1 MLELNNTQ
9 RDTGLEIFK
18 RKAQEF
24 GPATLLTD
32 NELTNHYQNRFKEGK
47 FNPNNRE
54 DVETLASLKLA
65 QKMQETNLSAA
76 RIFENSDNP
85 VAYMD
90 SNDSIKIEA
99 PASSFSERNRYYK
112 AKNATYELA
121 KLDSSEQGFID
132 FFKRAEMNKQYSNK
146 LTPEEANKLARD
158 EGIDIKWDKPVIEGE
173 VRFAIERNKLRQ
185 MLQSEL
191 SVISNDSLSG
201 WQNLGLIGAG
211 MAGSMPAS
219 ELALTCGLS
228 WFMPHMIVASAAK
241 YGLGGIKIQEA
252 ARAALAA
259 NRAQKASNRYMN
271 ELKLVQ
277 DLINQ
282 PGKGKEAIEKAKKV
296 KKAFQQDVMKL
307 LRDSGFDEETIAKA
321 GGSSKAAKNCLE
333 MIENMQK
340 TIAKNGGS
348 ERFAYNLVS
357 ILKGTEQLEG
367 AGQLGLGT
375 HMLLNSADNIVTSV
389 PFLASS
395 YLNSNRNKTDSYGY
409 KELMIEGL
417 MAGIIGAGLPLVG
430 KGLVAS
436 GGAIK
441 DLYSAIDNKVRTN
454 KHQKFLTG
462 QADEISQEVAEVRE
476 VREASTTSVPESVQ
490 QKCQDIQD
498 APLNDTE
505 APIVFS
511 HIADCVAKGD
521 AGAIGLRL
529 SELVKQG
536 IIRTPVLTHL
546 NHAART
552 ALQTIEKISDID
564 TDTLNQLFKTTL
576 YDISFPDKTIMK
588 NVSAEILGETGLIGR
603 QSVKGLSDNDALSML
618 VDVYKFN
625 IFQDAEALARA
636 EAKLN
641 AYADGVERLQAHV
654 SDINK
659 HTGSLEGYDG
669 AGYRNELQDIIGRIM
684 YGQEWD
690 NAINSLKAEGY
701 NKKDLLEL
709 LRTPEKVANED
720 LKLMITDINNKLK
733 ASGFTDDLFNKLEG
747 KQALSE
753 KFEKLATELQ
763 DIFDNNAEILDTD
776 NIINQQ
782 YKDPNALLDAMVNK
796 SMDET
801 GTLRELLDLPD
812 ILPEEFRAK
821 ANDINEKRNI
831 RDGFATDYAKA
842 QQELADADKLGD
854 FDEAVAVANVKAKSK
869 NNQQAGSIVYT
880 NNTKLIAN
888 INKALTNVL
897 PSARSNIIKTI
908 MHNSN
913 TRNLLAD
920 AFSSSNKK
928 EAAID
933 ILWGSKSPI
942 REAFQN
948 EISSEIKKITGI
960 EILDSHMLTALDDVM
975 SDIIEKWI
983 PSIEEII
990 KNTGDEGFSGISK
1003 RANTSMKSAL
1013 SNATEAADNLKTK
1026 IQTKEDL
1033 QTRLETE
1040 KQIPMSSQSKKTETE
1055 TRKSK
1060 IPPKRLEKLK
1070 ENDSKVYNKYEKL
1083 RNQVRNKKMSLAAF
1097 ENEMRELFQSKLDTE
1112 WSEDLYDDFLDTLER
1127 DKVLLQDAL
1136 GKEADAKTSA
1146 EINQLDQDIDA
1157 AKAESD
1163 KYTQNLAKEMEK
1175 EQRFTALFDAMLDPL
1190 FNAIEDELIS
1200 RQIDAYAQNTAVMR
1214 NIALALDH
1222 PNYASEV
1229 FAGIFTQTPYEIKGT
1244 GNNIEKLMNAH
1255 VGVFS
1260 AIDNNLRLKSKGT
1273 TTSEKMTNG
1282 GVDYVE
1288 YLHNKSNLPSI
1299 NKALALLREYK
1310 GDIDAIKK
1318 SGASLNDSDYI
1329 VANEI
1334 YENLIKFVERN
1345 KQFGSRKNKIGN
1357 IFDKQKLRNLAYR
1370 LEESDIAVVKNSLT
1384 KFKSFVNNIE
1394 DQEKK
1399 NSLSEL
1405 VKQLDILDKDN
1416 PIYET
1421 RLGYHAFEKFNLDK
1435 MFPSHGKP
1443 KTSMN
1448 SVRDLIISGNY
1459 DKLLE
1464 MDSSELQDITA
1475 TLTHTIE
1482 SLMGTS
1488 GDKKSSGWVRKTLVG
1503 SRHGSSEGKG
1513 TYVRFMEETED
1524 AVIYKDVDTEIEALN
1539 MFGYDS
1545 IEEQLQSMFGG
1556 LQREYAVLS
1565 KVGSDPMGVLE
1576 SLMSIHDAI
1585 IDNKIARGDFAD
1597 SAAKEHAT
1605 ISDGKKKWLRTC
1617 ALLACGLDDTPASIP
1632 TRILKIV
1639 QDLLVAPALINA
1651 GLKSITDYQYAHQYM
1666 IDNGLRASSDMLGW
1680 TKGFAMTKK
1689 FLLDNP
1695 DLRALGQ
1702 YNVAITKDKYLNF
1715 VTNGESSAYVRGISS
1730 DAPNMIKWEERAR
1743 KWSDLWINKIAHI
1756 ERLTNLHRTSAYL
1769 NVMHSLAADEFN
1781 ISFDDFVTK
1790 FGSNRGGRLQTLLQ
1804 RHGIDRES
1812 WDFLRNNCRRSV
1824 KDHVT
1829 ELSGDA
1835 NNHTSSELIL
1845 FFPDVIARMSDE
1857 QIEKEMIRRGISDI
1871 SPRDIARFRDMEYE
1885 KAALLL
1891 QASADEMTSLPTAR
1905 TTAALSLAHSG
1916 NSGLGA
1922 ALNSLL
1928 KFKSFGMAVNQIH
1941 HGRRI
1946 ARYIDTTDENCY
1958 AGLMTRLYG
1967 VGTPGGFL
1975 QKETLSMYRD
1985 LAGFTTW
1992 IGLAELS
1999 VNLVL
2004 DPAKGTNQGFTNDKG
2019 EFNINKIKDPI
2030 IGSMGIMADPLDMT
2044 LGFFEKGGTRGGGI
2058 AIKAGP
2064 IVSRGL
2070 NPIKQTLDAFNS
2082 GTTFGEKI
2090 QKGMFGATRAAGS
2103 FIGLDKSALIAPIY
2117 NEMIGNYLEK
2127 MTLGHKTYFKNL
2139 RRKEREGYT
2148 MDWWGQRGG
2157 YHNDAFFGL
2166 FD

>member
-1 MLELNNTQ
+1 MLDFNNTQ

-24 GPATLLTD
+24 GPTTLLTD

-65 QKMQETNLSAA
+65 QKMKETNLSAA

-99 PASSFSERNRYYK
+99 PASSFSEKNRYYK

-132 FFKRAEMNKQYSNK
+132 FFKRAEMNRQYSNK

-375 HMLLNSADNIVTSV
+375 HMLLNSADNVVTSV

-417 MAGIIGAGLPLVG
+417 IAGAIGAVLPLAG

-441 DLYSAIDNKVRTN
+441 DLYRAIDDKVRNN
-454 KHQKFLTG
+454 KHQKLLTG
-462 QADEISQEVAEVRE
+462 HADEISQEVAEVKE
-476 VREASTTSVPESVQ
+476 VREAAATTVPKSVQ
-490 QKCQDIQD
+490 QAAQDLQD
-498 APLNDTE
+498 APINDTE
-505 APIVFS
+505 AATIFS
-511 HIADCVAKGD
+511 YIADCIAKGD

-552 ALQTIEKISDID
+552 AIQTIEKVAD
-564 TDTLNQLFKTTL
+564 TDIETLNQLFKTTL
-576 YDISFPDKTIMK
+576 YDVKFPDSTLMK
-588 NVSAEILGETGLIGR
+588 NVSANIIGETGLLGR
-603 QSVKGLSDNDALSML
+603 QSIKGLSDDDAISML
-618 VDVYKFN
+618 TDIYKFN
-625 IFQDAEALARA
+625 IFKDEEAFVRA

-641 AYADGVERLQAHV
+641 AYADGVERLQSYV
-654 SDINK
+654 SYINK
-659 HTGSLEGYDG
+659 HVGSLEGYNG
-669 AGYRNELQDIIGRIM
+669 AIYRNELQDIIGRIM

-701 NKKDLLEL
+701 NKKDLLDL
-709 LRTPEKVANED
+709 LRTPEKVTQED
-720 LKLMITDINNKLK
+720 IKLMVTAINNKLK
-733 ASGFTDDLFNKLEG
+733 ASGFTEDLFNKREG
-747 KQALSE
+747 KQALAE

-763 DIFDNNAEILDTD
+763 DILDNNSEILDTD

-782 YKDPNALLDAMVNK
+782 YKDPNALLDAVVNN

-854 FDEAVAVANVKAKSK
+854 FDEAVAVANVQAKLKNDQKAD
-869 NNQQAGSIVYT
+869 SIVYT
-880 NNTKLIAN
+880 NNDRLIAN
-888 INKALTNVL
+888 IGKALTTVL
-897 PSARSNIIKTI
+897 PNARSNIIKTI

-942 REAFQN
+942 REAFEK
-948 EISSEIKKITGI
+948 EIASEIKKVTGI
-960 EILDSHMLTALDDVM
+960 EILDSHMLNALDDTM
-975 SDIIEKWI
+975 SDLIEKWI
-983 PSIEEII
+983 PNIEEII
-990 KNTGDEGFSGISK
+990 KTTGNEGFSDVSK
-1003 RANTSMKSAL
+1003 RANTSMKAAL
-1013 SNATEAADNLKTK
+1013 SNATEAADNVKSK
-1026 IQTKEDL
+1026 VQTREDL

-1040 KQIPMSSQSKKTETE
+1040 KQIPMSMQSKKAETG

-1060 IPPKRLEKLK
+1060 LPPKRLEKLK
-1070 ENDSKVYNKYEKL
+1070 EHDSKVYNKYEKL
-1083 RNQVRNKKMSLAAF
+1083 RNQVRNKKIGLAAF
-1097 ENEMRELFQSKLDTE
+1097 EKEVKELFQSKLETE
-1112 WSEDLYDDFLDTLER
+1112 WSEDVYDDFLDTLER

-1146 EINQLDQDIDA
+1146 EIDKLNQDIESVT
-1157 AKAESD
+1157 AESD
-1163 KYTQNLAKEMEK
+1163 KYTQDLAREMEK

-1190 FNAIEDELIS
+1190 FNALEDELLS
-1200 RQIDAYAQNTAVMR
+1200 RQIDAYAQNAAVMR
-1214 NIALALDH
+1214 NISLALDH

-1229 FAGIFTQTPYEIKGT
+1229 FASVFTQTPYEIKGA

-1255 VGVFS
+1255 LGVFA
-1260 AIDNNLRLKSKGT
+1260 AIDNNLRLKAKGT
-1273 TTSEKMTNG
+1273 TTAEKMTNG

-1345 KQFGSRKNKIGN
+1345 RKHGSRKTKIGN
-1357 IFDKQKLRNLAYR
+1357 IFDHKKLRNLAYR
-1370 LEESDIAVVKNSLT
+1370 LEESDIAGVKNSLD
-1384 KFKSFVNNIE
+1384 KFRSFVNNIE
-1394 DQEKK
+1394 DKNKK
-1399 NSLSEL
+1399 NALSEL

-1421 RLGYHAFEKFNLDK
+1421 RLGYHAFEKFDLDR

-1448 SVRDLIISGNY
+1448 SVRDMIISGDY

-1464 MDSSELQDITA
+1464 MNSFELNDINN
-1475 TLTHTIE
+1475 TLAHTMD

-1488 GDKKSSGWVRKTLVG
+1488 GTKKASGWVRKTMVG
-1503 SRHGSSEGKG
+1503 SKHGSSEGKG
-1513 TYVRFMEETED
+1513 TYVRYMEEAQD
-1524 AVIYKDVDTEIEALN
+1524 SVIYKDVDTEIEALN
-1539 MFGYDS
+1539 MFGYDT
-1545 IEEQLQSMFGG
+1545 IEEQLQAMFGG
-1556 LQREYAVLS
+1556 LQREYAVIS
-1565 KVGSDPMGVLE
+1565 RVGSNPMGVLE
-1576 SLMSIHDAI
+1576 SMLSIHDALI
-1585 IDNKIARGDFAD
+1585 SNKLTRGDFAD
-1597 SAAKEHAT
+1597 SAAKEHAS
-1605 ISDGKKKWLRTC
+1605 ISDAKKKWLRSC
-1617 ALLACGLDDTPASIP
+1617 ALLACGLDDTPASIG

-1639 QDLLVAPALINA
+1639 QDFAVAPALVNA
-1651 GLKSITDYQYAHQYM
+1651 GLKSVTDYQYAHQYM
-1666 IDNGLRASSDMLGW
+1666 IDNGLRSSSDMLGW
-1680 TKGFAMTKK
+1680 TKGLAMTKK

-1715 VTNGESSAYVRGISS
+1715 VTNGEASAYIRGLAS

-1743 KWSDLWINKIAHI
+1743 KWSDLWINQIARI

-1790 FGSNRGGRLQTLLQ
+1790 FGNNRGGRLQALLQ
-1804 RHGIDRES
+1804 RHDIDKES

-1824 KDHVT
+1824 KDHMT

-1835 NNHTSSELIL
+1835 NNHASSELVL
-1845 FFPDVIARMSDE
+1845 FFPEVIARMSDE
-1857 QIEKEMIRRGISDI
+1857 QIEEEMLRRGIADI
-1871 SPRDIARFRDMEYE
+1871 SPRDIERFRDVEYE
-1885 KAALLL
+1885 KASLLI

-1905 TTAALSLAHSG
+1905 TTAGLSLTFSH
-1916 NSGLGA
+1916 NSGMGA

-1928 KFKSFGMAVNQIH
+1928 KFKSFGAAVNQIH

-1958 AGLMTRLYG
+1958 AGLMGRLFG

-1975 QKETLSMYRD
+1975 QRETLGMYRD

-1999 VNLVL
+1999 VNLAL
-2004 DPAKGTNQGFTNDKG
+2004 DPLKGTTQGFTNDKG
-2019 EFNINKIKDPI
+2019 EFNVNKIKDPI
-2030 IGSMGIMADPLDMT
+2030 IGSMGIMADPLDMA

-2064 IVSRGL
+2064 IVSRVF
-2070 NPIKQTLDAFNS
+2070 NPVKQTLDAFNS

-2090 QKGMFGATRAAGS
+2090 QKGMFGATRAAGG
-2103 FIGLDKSALIAPIY
+2103 FIGLDKAAFIAPIY
-2117 NEMIGNYLEK
+2117 NEMIGNYLER
-2127 MTLGHKTYFKNL
+2127 MTLGNKTYFKNL
-2139 RRKEREGYT
+2139 HRKEREGYT

-2157 YHNDAFFGL
+2157 YDTDPFFGL